1 MKKLYNNLEIHFEKC
16 EDVIL
21 TSGEYLETD
30 RTPIGTQSY
39 DSSSFNLM
47 GSGENSSF
55 NLLGSVQN
63 SSSYDVVQK
72 SYLTL
77 YPYEL

>member
-1 MKKLYNNLEIHFEKC
+1 MKKTYIFIKIEFQKA

-39 DSSSFNLM
+39 DSSR
-47 GSGENSSF
+47 F

-63 SSSYDVVQK
+63 SNTYDVVQK
-72 SYLTL
+72 SCLTP

>member
-1 MKKLYNNLEIHFEKC
+1 MKKVYNFIKIEFQKA

-39 DSSSFNLM
+39 DSSR
-47 GSGENSSF
+47 F

-63 SSSYDVVQK
+63 SSTYDVVQK
-72 SYLTL
+72 SYLMP